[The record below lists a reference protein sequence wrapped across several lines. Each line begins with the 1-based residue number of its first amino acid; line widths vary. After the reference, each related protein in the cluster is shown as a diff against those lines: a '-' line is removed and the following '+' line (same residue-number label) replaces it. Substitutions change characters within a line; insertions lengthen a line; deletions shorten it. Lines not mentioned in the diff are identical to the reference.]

1 MQYFAKPPNIWGK
14 KCVQTRL
21 HCIVTHTFPSPD
33 LLHVRIV
40 LDGPVVASLAL
51 AGLHLRGEGGVVRDL
66 GHGVAAGEVTPD
78 GDRVA
83 PRVRAAV
90 RVHVVAPGGRGA
102 PGGVAGAG
110 AGDCKGKQEQ
120 TLFKRS
126 VAGFGAGF

>member
-1 MQYFAKPPNIWGK
+1 M
-14 KCVQTRL
+14 
-21 HCIVTHTFPSPD
+21 
-33 LLHVRIV
+33 
-40 LDGPVVASLAL
+40 ASLSL
-51 AGLHLRGEGGVVRDL
+51 AGLHLRGEGGVVGDL
-66 GHGVAAGEVTPD
+66 GHGSVRAAGEVAPD